1 MFDVILTDN
10 FQYYDKFVD
19 AENISQSESKEKCR
33 VPISQNTVQHE

>member
-19 AENISQSESKEKCR
+19 AENISQSDQRKNVEYR
-33 VPISQNTVQHE
+33 